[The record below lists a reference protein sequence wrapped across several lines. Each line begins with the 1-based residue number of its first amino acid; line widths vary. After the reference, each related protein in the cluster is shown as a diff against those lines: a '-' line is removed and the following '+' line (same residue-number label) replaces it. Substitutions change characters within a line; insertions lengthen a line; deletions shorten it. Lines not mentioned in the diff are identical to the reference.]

1 MDSFNLKRIKNFRH
15 KAKNFISRFKTNKS
29 FLFFKKNNNYPPR
42 DNWDRQLVYSLSR
55 SRIPTLK
62 QIKYLKK
69 FLSPKE
75 ILAIR
80 ISLVV
85 IILSALFWG
94 INFYYS
100 HLQTVPSR
108 GGEYIEAVI
117 GRPQYINP
125 LYDTINDVDH
135 DISSLI
141 YSSLFKRDENGK
153 LVPDIV
159 ESYEV
164 QDNGKT
170 YIFKIKDNVR
180 WHHSGEELNADDI
193 IFTVEAIK
201 DPAYKSPLASS
212 FVGVSVKKI
221 DDKRVKFSLNSPY
234 AAFLEL
240 LTFGILPQKI
250 WSAVPSE
257 SANLVKYNLKPIGS
271 GPYQFKK
278 LIKDDNTGRIAS
290 YILTLN
296 DNYYGKKPYI
306 EKIVFNFYPT
316 LEEAVSALNQNLV
329 DGISYLPS
337 DFKNNLVSPG
347 ALNFYRLTSPQL
359 TAIFFN
365 VKSKEFLADKRIR
378 QALAYAINRQ
388 DIIDNILEGEAVLV
402 DSPIFVNSFAY
413 NKDVFKYN
421 YDPDKA
427 NKILDDLGWKL
438 TEIDDEDIKKAEEEK
453 NSNEEKNKEK
463 ALNILNIGKG
473 LWRSKDGKYLNL
485 KLITVDRN
493 YNSQIINKI
502 KEYWEKIGVKTFLEV
517 VPASQITEIIKPRN
531 FDALF
536 YGQIVGM
543 DPDSYVF
550 WHSSQTNENG
560 LNITNYS
567 NKEVDKLLE
576 EGRII
581 LDKDK
586 RIEKYKKFQEILA
599 DDEPAIFMYSPFY
612 IYVQNKK
619 IKNFHTKTILFPSG
633 RFSTIFDWY
642 IKTRKKIVW

>member
-1 MDSFNLKRIKNFRH
+1 MDSFNLKRTKNFGR
-15 KAKNFISRFKTNKS
+15 KAKIFISRLKTNKS
-29 FLFFKKNNNYPPR
+29 FLFFKKSNYYPPR
-42 DNWDRQLVYSLSR
+42 DNWDKQLVYSLSK

-80 ISLVV
+80 ISLIV

-94 INFYYS
+94 VNFYYS
-100 HLQTVPSR
+100 HLQIVPSR
-108 GGEYIEAVI
+108 GGEYTEAVV

-135 DISSLI
+135 DISSLV

-153 LVPDIV
+153 LVPDTV

-164 QDNGKT
+164 KDNGKT
-170 YIFKIKDNVR
+170 YIFKIKDNIR

-201 DPAYKSPLASS
+201 NPAYKSPLASS
-212 FVGVSVKKI
+212 FIGVSVEKI
-221 DDKRVKFSLNSPY
+221 DDKRIKFSLNSPY

-271 GPYQFKK
+271 GPYRFEK
-278 LIKDDNTGRIAS
+278 LIKDDNTGRITS

-306 EKIVFNFYPT
+306 EKIIFNFYPT
-316 LEEAVSALNQNLV
+316 IEEAISALNQNLV

-337 DFKNNLVSPG
+337 DFKNELASPG

-365 VKSKEFLADKRIR
+365 VKSKEFLADKKIR

-388 DIIDNILEGEAVLV
+388 DIIDNILQGEAILV
-402 DSPIFVNSFAY
+402 NSPIFINSFAY

-438 TEIDDEDIKKAEEEK
+438 VEIKEEDIKKAEEEK
-453 NSNEEKNKEK
+453 DSSEEKNKEK
-463 ALNILNIGKG
+463 ALNILNMGKG
-473 LWRSKDGKYLNL
+473 SWRSKDGKYLNL
-485 KLITVDRN
+485 KLVTVDRN
-493 YNSQIINKI
+493 HNSQIINKI

-550 WHSSQTNENG
+550 WHSSQANENG

-576 EGRII
+576 EGRIT
-581 LDKDK
+581 LDKNQ
-586 RIEKYKKFQEILA
+586 RIEKYNKFQEILA
-599 DDEPAIFMYSPFY
+599 EDEPAIFMYSPFY